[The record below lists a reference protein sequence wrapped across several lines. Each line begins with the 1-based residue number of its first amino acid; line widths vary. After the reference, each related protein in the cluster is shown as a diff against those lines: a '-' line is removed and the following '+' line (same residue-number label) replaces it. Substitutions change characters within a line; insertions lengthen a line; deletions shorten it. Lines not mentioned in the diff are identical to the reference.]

1 MSKSKAQR
9 PKASKKKTLLRDI
22 LLRNHRAIFAFD
34 DHGIHLRATL
44 CVTHDGDS
52 GKVSYDTDPV
62 VSFEMA
68 DAKKRRDLMFQIL
81 EFIINA
87 DPGLSSRFEQ
97 FLSLKGG
104 GK

>member
-1 MSKSKAQR
+1 MKSSKRPSSKYR
-9 PKASKKKTLLRDI
+9 KLLREI
-22 LLRNHRAIFAFD
+22 LLRNHRAVFAFD

-62 VSFEMA
+62 VSFEMTSE
-68 DAKKRRDLMFQIL
+68 KQRRDLMFQIL

-87 DPGLSSRFEQ
+87 DPNMKERFGK
-97 FLSLKGG
+97 FLDRIVTRN
-104 GK
+104 